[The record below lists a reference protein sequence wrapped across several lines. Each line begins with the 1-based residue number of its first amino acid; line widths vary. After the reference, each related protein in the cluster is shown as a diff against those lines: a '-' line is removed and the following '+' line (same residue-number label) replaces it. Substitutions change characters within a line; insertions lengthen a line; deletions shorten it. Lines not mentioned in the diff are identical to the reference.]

1 MSVDALTAREL
12 LAAATAAHRR
22 AVATQ
27 LGLPPKTGAD
37 AIAGVLGDAHRL
49 APLVAELSVEA
60 RRMAGPAAFGDAPVV
75 HQSWAGRANAAA
87 SELERHGIAFAFK
100 ETWMVRYRVPSDL
113 RAPLA
118 GALAAPHAAGGF
130 QTARPARLIAAPL
143 QLAHDVAALWG
154 HLQRAPVRIKTDG
167 MIYQRDTPK
176 LVAALPPLEV
186 PRDDKGA
193 DWWRLELALDM
204 LRAEG
209 LVRVRVD
216 DRPGGGGG
224 RELVPAGDPAA
235 LLSADPDALRTRLL
249 DHACRWPVCAR
260 AFALAGAVGPGSPV
274 ALTGFGE
281 ALRRL
286 CEASGMSIDPRIGAA
301 DLALHGLQP
310 AWLAGAVKLG
320 VSRSGGPSAVVAEP
334 VEHDS
339 AIVSGPGLVCQANF
353 ELIALRTPS
362 PFERLVLALTCE
374 AVPEQAHVFRL
385 TRESARAGERSGLL
399 DGGVLRALERLVGEL
414 PQNVARSLSDWTG
427 AVRAPL
433 QLRSAMMLDAGDVA
447 GAEELLAGPLGAHVV
462 ERLGPS
468 LLAIRARDVTAV
480 KDALREAGHDLA
492 PGLDRI
498 SGRWAEREAAPTQ
511 AELAW
516 TPDDDSETAPT
527 GKQVSTLPAG
537 APAAPRPALSSAP
550 AAPNPAAMSGSAAPK
565 PAASKGPALGS
576 FDGEGPIDVV
586 LDAIEND
593 SDVFIVY
600 AGARGTTHRQI
611 TPYEVDGAAV
621 HAHCHLRDDDRSFW
635 VGSIR
640 EAIPLEE

>member
-1 MSVDALTAREL
+1 MR
-12 LAAATAAHRR
+12 
-22 AVATQ
+22 
-27 LGLPPKTGAD
+27 P
-37 AIAGVLGDAHRL
+37 
-49 APLVAELSVEA
+49 
-60 RRMAGPAAFGDAPVV
+60 
-75 HQSWAGRANAAA
+75 NAAA

-100 ETWMVRYRVPSDL
+100 QSYMVQYRVPADMH
-113 RAPLA
+113 APLA
-118 GALAAPHAAGGF
+118 AALAAAFAGGLPA
-130 QTARPARLIAAPL
+130 ARPARLLVAPL

-154 HLQRAPVRIKTDG
+154 HLQRVPARVKTDG
-167 MIYQRDTPK
+167 AIYQRDAPK
-176 LVAALPPLEV
+176 LLAALPPLELH
-186 PRDDKGA
+186 DGDGGEA
-193 DWWRLELALDM
+193 WWRLELALGV
-204 LRAEG
+204 LRTEG

-216 DRPGGGGG
+216 DRPGGGGQ

-235 LLSADPDALRTRLL
+235 LLVADPGVLRARLL
-249 DHACRWPVCAR
+249 GHARRWPVCAR
-260 AFALAGAVGPGSPV
+260 ALALAAAVGPGSAV
-274 ALTGFGE
+274 ALAGFGE
-281 ALRRL
+281 ALRGL
-286 CEASGMSIDPRIGAA
+286 CEVSGIAIDPRFGAA
-301 DLALHGLQP
+301 TLAIRGLQP
-310 AWLAGAVKLG
+310 AWLAGAVRLG
-320 VSRSGGPSAVVAEP
+320 VGRNGGPSAVVAEP
-334 VEHDS
+334 VEPDS
-339 AIVSGPGLVCQANF
+339 ASVMPAPGLVCQANF

-427 AVRAPL
+427 TVRAPL